1 MYLNGFDCMQSEAY
15 ADDDAAAAS
24 VVFTIETR
32 KKNNSTRGKIGRFVV
47 VLTLQY

>member
-32 KKNNSTRGKIGRFVV
+32 KKKTIPRGVKLVDLLLF
-47 VLTLQY
+47 